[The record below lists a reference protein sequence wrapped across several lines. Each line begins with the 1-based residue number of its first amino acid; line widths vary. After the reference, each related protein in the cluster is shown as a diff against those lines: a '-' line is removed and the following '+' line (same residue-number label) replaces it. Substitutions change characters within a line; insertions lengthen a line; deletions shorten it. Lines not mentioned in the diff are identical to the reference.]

1 MRYLNLI
8 ILLLVFCSIASAQPR
23 KYRSAIFLH
32 QSTGNAYWYGT
43 DAWICTMGSAPSCN
57 AIVNLPVQL
66 AIYNKQYGLKGTDS
80 CKLSHAAAPVTGGS
94 PLGAENSIA
103 YWYGTFTRAS
113 GYESQYTA
121 LHAYRSTYSVIVIKE
136 CYAWYNYDT
145 DGKLTTDIARA
156 RVITD
161 SMKQYPGTFWVWWT
175 PASHHYTQL
184 NTTSAREKHFADWMK
199 DTLAAGLDLY
209 GAFPKNI
216 FIFDYFNY
224 SSDSLGEMLR
234 PFECC
239 STACGVPYDSHPNCD
254 AVNALTPIMIN
265 EWFGA
270 SRYYENIHIAN
281 EKTHGMPRNLK
292 MAFHATNPWDM
303 ARADLVIGWI
313 QDSVKLA
320 EAKAYN
326 SNNYILPTRDLWGG
340 GAFAGESFIG
350 RLHAYRTF
358 NASGGVINYGSNP
371 QSNWSEYCST
381 YASKG
386 RFIEYE
392 PDSANDMIQNTLF
405 DGWHSDN
412 GNIPAFSLPPDW
424 DRNGVTDDNYTITS
438 RSLAGWNTH
447 ARNYRRNYGSGSS
460 LAGGDTSLNQKL
472 ILRWTYYPY
481 YNCDTAL
488 KSWINGWGIE
498 NPTGSNTAGTGN
510 GWDNAAG
517 NPFQSL
523 LDKTRNWD
531 RVATYKPS
539 FFYMTVIMDDSRGDM
554 CDRDSLMKAR
564 WALGMWSLTKIYGT
578 LHDDDA
584 TGMDHSSWVWYDEME
599 SELGQMNPDTVYRLS
614 SLGNYVW
621 VAFYD
626 SGAVIFRSGEDY
638 ATAATR
644 TVSVSDISGLYGYAG
659 PYYHPWGNQDTVRN
673 NGQQFTSVV
682 LRAKTGGTSA
692 VPYRGD
698 AQFLFKHRDTLITPV
713 IVDNALYPTSA
724 QCQPATLVGF
734 SVDVGA
740 DNRTPATTYTNNPAT
755 SGIYL
760 NPTYSDA
767 CWQTT
772 GTPWPQVYRQHYAAG
787 SGSPTTETAT
797 ATFVPKLNRTGY
809 WSLYRWNGYRGIN
822 SGDYAEAESTKCTI
836 SRANGDTVVYI
847 HQDENIG
854 QWNLVGTFP
863 YTAGQSYPV
872 VVSNINVP
880 TNRYVLAD
888 AWMWVW
894 GYGADISPP
903 EEPPAP
909 PTLNSP
915 CGSYNIPI
923 RPTFYWSSSPGATS
937 YRIQVSLYQNFS
949 SLVIDQSGITATNY
963 TPSINLNYSTVYY
976 WRVNASNIYGSS
988 DWSTS
993 CLFTT
998 TSTTITKRNFLI
1010 IRVR

>member
-8 ILLLVFCSIASAQPR
+8 ILSLVLCSIASAQPA
-23 KYRSAIFLH
+23 KYRNAIFLH
-32 QSTGNAYWYGT
+32 QSTGLSYYTGT
-43 DAWICTMGSAPSCN
+43 DATVCTICGDPSCTPTT
-57 AIVNLPVQL
+57 NLRVEL
-66 AIYNKQYGLKGTDS
+66 AIYNKRLGLKGSDS
-80 CKLSHAAAPVTGGS
+80 CKIDQQYAPYGG
-94 PLGAENSIA
+94 GENDIE
-103 YWYGTFTRAS
+103 YWYGAFTRGS
-113 GYESQYTA
+113 GYETQYTW
-121 LHAYRSTYSVIVIKE
+121 LHGLRTSYSVIIIKE
-136 CYAWYNYDT
+136 CYAWYGYSDSASAQLDRT
-145 DGKLTTDIARA
+145 RC
-156 RVITD
+156 RVIVD
-161 SMKQYPGTFWVWWT
+161 SMKQYPNTFWVWWT
-175 PASHHYTQL
+175 PAPHDQDTPYGTK
-184 NTTSAREKHFADWMK
+184 TREKRFAKWMK
-199 DTLAAGLDLY
+199 DTLATGLDAY
-209 GAFPKNI
+209 GTFPKNI
-216 FIFDYFNY
+216 YVLDYFNY
-224 SSDSLGEMLR
+224 LTDSVGGIIPLY
-234 PFECC
+234 ECC
-239 STACGVPYDSHPNCD
+239 TGGTSICGGCPHDEHPSCV
-254 AVNALTPIMIN
+254 AVNTFSPIIIDEMYD
-265 EWFGA
+265 A

-340 GAFAGESFIG
+340 GAFAGESFTG

-371 QSNWSEYCST
+371 QSNWSMYCST

-392 PDSANDMIQNTLF
+392 PDSAFDMIQNTLF

-447 ARNYRRNYGSGSS
+447 ARNYRRNYGGGSS

-510 GWDNAAG
+510 GWDNATG
-517 NPFQSL
+517 NPFASL
-523 LDKTRNWD
+523 LSMTRNWD

-659 PYYHPWGNQDTVRN
+659 PYYHPWGNQDTIRN

-724 QCQPATLVGF
+724 QCQPATMVGF

-854 QWNLVGTFP
+854 QWNLVGTFQ
-863 YTAGQSYPV
+863 YTSGQSYPV
-872 VVSNINVP
+872 VLSNINVP

-903 EEPPAP
+903 EEPPIA

-915 CGSYNIPI
+915 CGSSGVPI
-923 RPTFYWSSSPGATS
+923 KPTFYWNQSLNATS
-937 YRIQVSLYQNFS
+937 YRIQVSEYPSFAIN
-949 SLVIDQSGITATNY
+949 VIDVSGITVTNY
-963 TPSINLNYSTVYY
+963 TPLINLGNSTIYY
-976 WRVNASNIYGSS
+976 WRVNASNAYGTS
-988 DWSTS
+988 DWSGT
-993 CLFTT
+993 CTFETI
-998 TSTTITKRNFLI
+998 STEVTIRKYLI
-1010 IRVR
+1010 IKKP